1 MNVKKIKP
9 MFNMIL
15 TTMNK
20 YEDDY
25 KENGIINPT
34 KSKGTLKEYQ
44 KVIAVGSSVRDIKV
58 GDIVCINPKRY
69 ATMKHKDGSLKD
81 GVIKDN
87 PVVAY
92 NFDVILLDG
101 VEYLKL
107 YDNDVD
113 FIVTEYE
120 DDPKIIKQREKKLI
134 V

>member
-69 ATMKHKDGSLKD
+69 ATMKHKEGSLKD

-87 PVVAY
+87 PVVTY

>member
-15 TTMNK
+15 TTMDK

-25 KENGIINPT
+25 RENGIINPT

-44 KVIAVGSSVRDIKV
+44 KVLAVGSSVRDIKV

-69 ATMKHKDGSLKD
+69 ATMKHKEGSLKD

-87 PVVAY
+87 PVVTY

-113 FIVTEYE
+113 FIVIEYE
-120 DDPKIIKQREKKLI
+120 DDPKIIRQREKKLI

>member
-69 ATMKHKDGSLKD
+69 ATMKHKEGSLKD